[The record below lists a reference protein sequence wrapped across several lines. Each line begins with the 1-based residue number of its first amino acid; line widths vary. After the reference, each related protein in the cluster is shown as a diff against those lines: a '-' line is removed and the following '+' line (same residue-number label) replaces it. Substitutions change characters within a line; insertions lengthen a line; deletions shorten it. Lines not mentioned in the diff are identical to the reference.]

1 MTTTAPALFTPAG
14 PDASVPRWSS
24 RVLTADDRSEVL
36 ALFTEPDFYYR
47 TERPGTRPEWEIL
60 KLLGDDTRLLL
71 ADGRLAGLFAVEAL
85 GLPHICHYQL
95 HLRLHAAAPLAWW
108 ISTYQEVVRATR
120 WRHEVIR
127 LAMRFAKFD
136 ERGLQ
141 FARAAG
147 LTNEGTLAGVMVHAG
162 RHCGQ
167 VFFAQ
172 TWEPSS

>member
-1 MTTTAPALFTPAG
+1 MTSAAPALPAPAG

-24 RVLTADDRSEVL
+24 RAPAADDQNQVL

-47 TERPGTRPEWEIL
+47 TDRPDTRPEWEIL
-60 KLLGDDTRLLL
+60 ELLGDDTRLLL
-71 ADGRLAGLFAVEAL
+71 ADERLVGLFAVEAL
-85 GLPHICHYQL
+85 GLPHICHFLL

-108 ISTYQEVVRATR
+108 ISAYQEVVRATR

-127 LAMRFAKFD
+127 LAMRFSEFD
-136 ERGLQ
+136 ARGLQ
-141 FARAAG
+141 VAQVLG
-147 LTNEGTLAGVMVHAG
+147 LTDEGTLAGVTVHGG

-172 TWEPSS
+172 IWEPSS

>member
-1 MTTTAPALFTPAG
+1 
-14 PDASVPRWSS
+14 
-24 RVLTADDRSEVL
+24 
-36 ALFTEPDFYYR
+36 
-47 TERPGTRPEWEIL
+47 
-60 KLLGDDTRLLL
+60 
-71 ADGRLAGLFAVEAL
+71 
-85 GLPHICHYQL
+85 
-95 HLRLHAAAPLAWW
+95 
-108 ISTYQEVVRATR
+108 
-120 WRHEVIR
+120 VIR